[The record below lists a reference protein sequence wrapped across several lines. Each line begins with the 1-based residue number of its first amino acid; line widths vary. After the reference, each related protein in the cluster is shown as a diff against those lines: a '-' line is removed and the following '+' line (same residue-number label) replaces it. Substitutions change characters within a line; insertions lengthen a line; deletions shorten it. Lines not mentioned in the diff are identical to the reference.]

1 MLLYKHQNIF
11 STLRTKQ
18 RCAECREIN
27 KCYWHKPKKNPGMEA
42 CFAARFEF
50 KNPEIVPANANWML
64 FQIGRDLE
72 LSKNVIEQKLN
83 TMHYNLPNP
92 MKLNHWN
99 VDESRIYIKIIK
111 SFLDYIVA
119 FEKEIKHDREKI
131 VSDINMQHREV
142 DAEKDGRKKLQ
153 MEAKLRTIER
163 KLLSLDSEIGRFVG
177 SIIETTIK
185 INDKE
190 ISIYSESEDLVER
203 FQKLATESNYL
214 FTREKDYRGA
224 NIWLGR
230 ITSAS

>member
-1 MLLYKHQNIF
+1 
-11 STLRTKQ
+11 
-18 RCAECREIN
+18 
-27 KCYWHKPKKNPGMEA
+27 MEA